1 MLEDDNIIEF
11 RCVPD
16 LTVYKDAVLFKRGHL
31 IAEVETKIFGKTV
44 VASLMVRGKT
54 TIIYKNRPFRSVE
67 EFPESLKTLIRTS
80 PIWEQDDDV
89 YVDERSRFEMYCW
102 DNTEVRAFPHDLSD
116 MTADQVREKMISML
130 TDMYCPSEKNYTIL
144 RDAPTA
150 SLVAELLKREDI
162 SDTDRT
168 KLQNFFSES

>member
-1 MLEDDNIIEF
+1 MPEDNGSVNF
-11 RCVPD
+11 HCVSD
-16 LTVYKDAVLFKRGHL
+16 LTLYKDAVLFKPGHL

-80 PIWEQDDDV
+80 PNWEQDEDV

-102 DNTEVRAFPHDLSD
+102 GNTEVRAFPHDLSD
-116 MTADQVREKMISML
+116 MTPEQVYEEMISML
-130 TDMYCPSEKNYTIL
+130 RDMYCPAEKKSTVL
-144 RDAPTA
+144 RDVSTS
-150 SLVAELLKREDI
+150 SLVAELLKRTDVD
-162 SDTDRT
+162 DTDRE
-168 KLQNFFSES
+168 KLLKHIAES